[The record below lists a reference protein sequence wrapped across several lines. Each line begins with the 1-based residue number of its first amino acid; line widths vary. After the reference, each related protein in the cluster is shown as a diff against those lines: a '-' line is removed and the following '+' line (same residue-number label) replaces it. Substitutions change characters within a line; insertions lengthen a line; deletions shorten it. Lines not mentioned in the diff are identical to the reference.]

1 MKNKIIHIVLIIVLI
16 LIFVLGGLLTYR
28 NLKQENIVKDE
39 LEVIN
44 SLNASTDTIN
54 MEIKASGDYANVEK
68 AIKEYYTDYFAN
80 KKIFNDNR
88 VEALFN
94 TLTVSYLKENKSKL
108 KSLKLDKRV
117 DDKTKEL
124 NEAVNNIINMLD
136 KDNIMAYVNKYD
148 LKDYYNNFY
157 QNNMV
162 SKNDST
168 IKKEWK
174 DLMDENTKKAD
185 YLKEIIKILVN
196 NSNSWYVE
204 DNQLYF
210 LSDNLLKEYNNLH
223 SLIYDNDINT
233 VNEDLAL

>member
-1 MKNKIIHIVLIIVLI
+1 MKNKIINIVLIIVLI
-16 LIFVLGGLLTYR
+16 LIFVLGGLLAYR

-44 SLNASTDTIN
+44 SLNASKDTIN
-54 MEIKASGDYANVEK
+54 MEIKSSGDYGKVEK

-80 KKIFNDNR
+80 KKIFNENR

-94 TLTVSYLKENKSKL
+94 TLTVSYLKENKNKL
-108 KSLKLDKRV
+108 KSLKLDKMV

-124 NEAVNNIINMLD
+124 NEVVNNIINMLD

-210 LSDNLLKEYNNLH
+210 SSDKLLKEYNNLH

-233 VNEDLAL
+233 VNEDIAL

>member
-1 MKNKIIHIVLIIVLI
+1 MKNKIINIVLIIVLI
-16 LIFVLGGLLTYR
+16 LVFVLGGLLAYR

-54 MEIKASGDYANVEK
+54 MEIKASGDHGKVEK

-80 KKIFNDNR
+80 KKIFNENR

-108 KSLKLDKRV
+108 KSLKLDKMV

-210 LSDNLLKEYNNLH
+210 SSDKLLKEYNNLH